1 MVFSIDRV
9 QSLFFT
15 IAVLQGTITTHMFSA
30 IQDRI
35 FFYRDRICRLLKLQG
50 HHGYVVGGFVRDIIL
65 ERQTNDIDIAVD
77 GDALTIAKA
86 VAEEFGGKFVV
97 LDRTNNIARVVVV
110 EEERQWHLDFS
121 YFSDDIELDL
131 ARRDFTIDAMAME
144 LEGLSMESPMKII
157 DPFSGRE
164 DIKNKV
170 LRAVSDRA
178 FKDDAARLLKAVR
191 LAAELNFEIDQH
203 TEFLIRECSQSVS
216 KVAGERIREELLR
229 LLHLPGAVHN
239 LRRLDNL
246 GLLTALLPEMMDGKG
261 VGQPTVHFWDIF
273 EHSLQTVAAIEFVM
287 RESDWEYSNGE
298 MLATAIWSE
307 EIEKHLSQEV
317 SKGSNHRVLLKIAA
331 LLHDVAKPRT
341 KILDD
346 NGRARFL
353 GHAKQG
359 AELVINIM
367 ERLRFSGRETKLVE
381 DMVMHHL
388 HPVQM
393 AIEGGL
399 PTSKAVYRYFRDR
412 GDSGIDIL
420 LLALADYLAC
430 LGPLATMKGWR
441 RHCRLISYILEE
453 YEEQQARIQPV
464 KIVNGYDL
472 MEKFGLASGPLLGE
486 LLKMLHEAQASG
498 DINNREE
505 ALALAEN
512 ELNKQRCGAK

>member
-1 MVFSIDRV
+1 
-9 QSLFFT
+9 
-15 IAVLQGTITTHMFSA
+15 MFST

-35 FFYRDRICRLLKLQG
+35 FFYRDRICQLLKLQG

-77 GDALTIAKA
+77 GNALTIAEA

-97 LDRTNNIARVVVV
+97 LDRANKIARVVIIG
-110 EEERQWHLDFS
+110 EERQWHLDFS
-121 YFSDDIELDL
+121 SFSDDIESDL
-131 ARRDFTIDAMAME
+131 ARRDFTIDAMAVELDGFNME
-144 LEGLSMESPMKII
+144 APLKII

-178 FKDDAARLLKAVR
+178 FEDDAIRLLKAVR
-191 LAAELNFEIDQH
+191 LAAELDFEIEQH
-203 TEFLIRECSQSVS
+203 TEFLIRECSQAVS

-229 LLHLPGAVHN
+229 LLHLPGAAHN

-273 EHSLQTVAAIEFVM
+273 EHSLQTVATIEFVM
-287 RESDWEYSNGE
+287 HESDWEYSNGE
-298 MLATAIWSE
+298 MLTTTIWSE
-307 EIEKHLSQEV
+307 EIERHLSQEV

-346 NGRARFL
+346 NGRARFI

-359 AELVINIM
+359 AELVINVM

-393 AIEGGL
+393 ATEGL
-399 PTSKAVYRYFRDR
+399 PSSKAVYRYFRDR
-412 GDSGIDIL
+412 GDSGMDIL

-430 LGPLATMKGWR
+430 LGPLTTMKGWR
-441 RHCRLISYILEE
+441 RHCRLISYILKEH
-453 YEEQQARIQPV
+453 EEQQAKIQPV
-464 KIVNGYDL
+464 KIVNGHDL

-486 LLKMLHEAQASG
+486 LLNMLREAQASG

-505 ALALAEN
+505 ALALAEK
-512 ELNKQRCGAK
+512 ELNKQRCGAR

>member
-1 MVFSIDRV
+1 
-9 QSLFFT
+9 
-15 IAVLQGTITTHMFSA
+15 MFST
-30 IQDRI
+30 IQDHI
-35 FFYRDRICRLLKLQG
+35 FFYRDRICHLLKLQG

-77 GDALTIAKA
+77 GNALTIAEA

-97 LDRTNNIARVVVV
+97 LDRANNIARVVII

-121 YFSDDIELDL
+121 SFSDDIESDL
-131 ARRDFTIDAMAME
+131 ARRDFTIDAMAVE
-144 LEGLSMESPMKII
+144 LDGLSVESPMKII

-178 FKDDAARLLKAVR
+178 FEDDAARLLKVVR
-191 LAAELNFEIDQH
+191 LAAELNFEIEQH

-229 LLHLPGAVHN
+229 LLRLPEAAHN

-273 EHSLQTVAAIEFVM
+273 EHSLQTVATLEFIM
-287 RESDWEYSNGE
+287 RESDWEYSNRK
-298 MLATAIWSE
+298 MLTTTIWSE
-307 EIEKHLSQEV
+307 AIEKHLSQEV

-381 DMVMHHL
+381 DMVRHHL

-393 AIEGGL
+393 AAEGL

-420 LLALADYLAC
+420 LLTLADYLAC
-430 LGPLATMKGWR
+430 LGPLATMEGWR

-472 MEKFGLASGPLLGE
+472 MDKFGLASGPLLGE
-486 LLKMLHEAQASG
+486 LLKMLREAQASG

-505 ALALAEN
+505 ALVLAEK

>member
-1 MVFSIDRV
+1 M
-9 QSLFFT
+9 
-15 IAVLQGTITTHMFSA
+15 
-30 IQDRI
+30 
-35 FFYRDRICRLLKLQG
+35 
-50 HHGYVVGGFVRDIIL
+50 

-77 GDALTIAKA
+77 GNALTIAEA
-86 VAEEFGGKFVV
+86 VAEEVGGKFVV
-97 LDRTNNIARVVVV
+97 LDRANKIARVVIIG
-110 EEERQWHLDFS
+110 EERQWHLDFS
-121 YFSDDIELDL
+121 SFSDDIESDL
-131 ARRDFTIDAMAME
+131 ARRDFTIDAMAVE
-144 LEGLSMESPMKII
+144 LDGFSMESPLKII

-178 FKDDAARLLKAVR
+178 FEDDAIRLLKAVR
-191 LAAELNFEIDQH
+191 LAAELDFEIEQH

-229 LLHLPGAVHN
+229 LLHLPGAAHN

-273 EHSLQTVAAIEFVM
+273 EHSLQTVATIEFVM

-298 MLATAIWSE
+298 MLTTTIWSE

-341 KILDD
+341 RTLDD

-359 AELVINIM
+359 AELVINVM

-393 AIEGGL
+393 ATEGL
-399 PTSKAVYRYFRDR
+399 PSSKAVYRYFRDR

-420 LLALADYLAC
+420 FLALADYLAC
-430 LGPLATMKGWR
+430 LGPLTTMKGWR
-441 RHCRLISYILEE
+441 RHCRLMSYILEE
-453 YEEQQARIQPV
+453 HEEQQAKIQPV
-464 KIVNGYDL
+464 KIVNGHDL

-486 LLKMLHEAQASG
+486 LLKMLREAQASG
-498 DINNREE
+498 DIKNREE
-505 ALALAEN
+505 ALALAEK
-512 ELNKQRCGAK
+512 ELNKQRCGAR